1 MAVAKNTLRVLTL
14 ERVGEF
20 FNQQTLRLRYTPRKF
35 VIHPG
40 ETLRRHPWLCV
51 ATVPEQLPRMHW
63 PPGSVPC

>member
-1 MAVAKNTLRVLTL
+1 MAKNTLRVLTL

-40 ETLRRHPWLCV
+40 EGAGPG
-51 ATVPEQLPRMHW
+51 P
-63 PPGSVPC
+63 PPGPAS

>member
-40 ETLRRHPWLCV
+40 ERWWWWCGCV
-51 ATVPEQLPRMHW
+51 GVGGGRVAAW
-63 PPGSVPC
+63 P